1 MSKPGSG
8 GDAGVND
15 GLKNGSDLAGK
26 GVSPSAGNAEKGPV
40 RGSSPKSPSSRSKA
54 RRFALQALYQIQ
66 LSGCSAAAAEQQFL
80 DDHDMKRVD
89 VEYFHSVL
97 AGTSEHRDE
106 LVSLITPTLD
116 RPFKELDPVE
126 KAILYI
132 GSFELLY
139 RIDVPYR
146 VVINEAIEL
155 ARQFGA
161 TESHKYVNSILDRLA
176 RAHRPHEQ
184 GR

>member
-1 MSKPGSG
+1 VSKPESG
-8 GDAGVND
+8 VDVNAD
-15 GLKNGSDLAGK
+15 PTQPPKRPSSK
-26 GVSPSAGNAEKGPV
+26 PPSSRSPA
-40 RGSSPKSPSSRSKA
+40 SRSKA

-66 LSGCSAAAAEQQFL
+66 LTGCSAATAEQQFL
-80 DDHDMKRVD
+80 DDHEMKRVD
-89 VEYFHSVL
+89 VEYLHALL
-97 AGTSEHRDE
+97 AGTSENRDE
-106 LVSLITPTLD
+106 LISLITPTLD
-116 RPFKELDPVE
+116 RAFTALDPIE

-132 GSFELLY
+132 GCFELVH

-176 RAHRPHEQ
+176 KTHRPHEQ

>member
-1 MSKPGSG
+1 VSKPKSG
-8 GDAGVND
+8 ND
-15 GLKNGSDLAGK
+15 
-26 GVSPSAGNAEKGPV
+26 VSPDGAPASKGPASKSA
-40 RGSSPKSPSSRSKA
+40 SSRSPSSRSPSSRSKA

-66 LSGCSAAAAEQQFL
+66 LTGCSAAAAEQQFL

-89 VEYFHSVL
+89 VEYLHAL
-97 AGTSEHRDE
+97 LDGTSVHRDE

-116 RPFKELDPVE
+116 RAFSDLDPVE
-126 KAILYI
+126 VAILYI
-132 GSFELLY
+132 GSYELVH

-146 VVINEAIEL
+146 VVINEAVEL

-176 RAHRPHEQ
+176 RAHRLHEH